1 MKKILVIMMAIMMY
15 VTSFAQTTEH
25 MKFKGVPMEWTL
37 QTFTNKLKAKGFT
50 PFGVQDGVS
59 LLKGEFAG
67 YKDCTV
73 VAVADKSGMICKVTV
88 VFPTMDK
95 WGDLERCYSRYKSM
109 LSEKYGDPKDCVEK
123 FQNDYIN
130 DDNSKKYELGMDRC
144 KYYSIFNDA
153 NAFWRLR
160 RDGFAVQFIIVL
172 QQELRYIIGIAKSY
186 KKYSSLRKYNY
197 W

>member
-1 MKKILVIMMAIMMY
+1 MMAIMMY

-25 MKFKGVPMEWTL
+25 MKFKGVPMEGTL

-59 LLKGEFAG
+59 LLKGDFAG

-95 WGDLERCYSRYKSM
+95 WGDLEQCYSRYKSM

-130 DDNSKKYELGMDRC
+130 DDNGKIQLEITHQNFTCFVVLSYFDNANQEKLRQQVMD
-144 KYYSIFNDA
+144 D
-153 NAFWRLR
+153 L
-160 RDGFAVQFIIVL
+160 
-172 QQELRYIIGIAKSY
+172 
-186 KKYSSLRKYNY
+186 
-197 W
+197 

>member
-25 MKFKGVPMEWTL
+25 MKFNGVPMEGTL

-130 DDNSKKYELGMDRC
+130 DDNSKKHELGMDRC
-144 KYYSIFNDA
+144 KYYSIFNDDNGEIQLEITHQNFTCFVVLSYFDNA
-153 NAFWRLR
+153 NQEKLR
-160 RDGFAVQFIIVL
+160 
-172 QQELRYIIGIAKSY
+172 QQMMDDL
-186 KKYSSLRKYNY
+186 
-197 W
+197 